1 MLVKIM
7 MWASIVVVL
16 LALLGLPVMG
26 GTILVETVLCVSGLL
41 VSCQAFRSG
50 QYLLAIGFLPIIAA
64 FSPVSPIAAT
74 GRAFVWLSW
83 VGLTAF
89 LVAAMVLKTKRTLSM
104 PLITNRDTYS

>member
-16 LALLGLPVMG
+16 LALLELPVMG

-50 QYLLAIGFLPIIAA
+50 QYVLAIGFLPIISHPLPRPAGPLFGLA
-64 FSPVSPIAAT
+64 GSALQRS
-74 GRAFVWLSW
+74 WLRLWS
-83 VGLTAF
+83 
-89 LVAAMVLKTKRTLSM
+89 
-104 PLITNRDTYS
+104 

>member
-26 GTILVETVLCVSGLL
+26 GTILVETVLCVSALL
-41 VSCQAFRSG
+41 VSCQAFR
-50 QYLLAIGFLPIIAA
+50 
-64 FSPVSPIAAT
+64 
-74 GRAFVWLSW
+74 W

>member
-26 GTILVETVLCVSGLL
+26 GTILVETVLCVSALL

-50 QYLLAIGFLPIIAA
+50 QYVLAIGFLPIIAEA
-64 FSPVSPIAAT
+64 EARSRFQQQQSQAD
-74 GRAFVWLSW
+74 L
-83 VGLTAF
+83 L
-89 LVAAMVLKTKRTLSM
+89 
-104 PLITNRDTYS
+104 

>member
-26 GTILVETVLCVSGLL
+26 TILVETVLCVSALL

-50 QYLLAIGFLPIIAA
+50 QYVLAIGFLPIIAA
-64 FSPVSPIAAT
+64 FSPVSPIVAT